1 VTILTGSTIRERVVV
16 TPQPTDEQYQPA
28 SLDVRLDDVV
38 YDCEEDTYYEQD
50 RFTFEPFKRYLA
62 QTKECIQLPTD
73 VAAQLAGRS
82 TVGRMGIVIHK
93 TAGWIDPG
101 FTGTITL
108 EIMNLSTEP
117 ITIDANTRIGQ
128 LVCMELNE
136 DTAGYDGQYND
147 QQRPEP
153 AGKL

>member
-1 VTILTGSTIRERVVV
+1 MTILSGSTIRERVVV

-28 SLDVRLDDVV
+28 SLDVRLDNAV